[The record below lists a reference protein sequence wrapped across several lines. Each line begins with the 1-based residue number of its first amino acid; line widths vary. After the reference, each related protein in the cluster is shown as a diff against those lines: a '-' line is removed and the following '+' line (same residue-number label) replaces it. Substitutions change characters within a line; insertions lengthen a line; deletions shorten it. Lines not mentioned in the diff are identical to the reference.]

1 MKKIILIF
9 MLLAVAASVFAG
21 EDVVRYDNID
31 FTFVPA
37 SARYEGMGA
46 SGTASSS
53 RLDSFFRNPAVLAG
67 SGFSIS
73 IPSASVTV
81 FNINRNL
88 KDENIKADI
97 EAINKDE
104 ADTSTYTDLLQR
116 YIANLG
122 TGHNLVTQIDV
133 STAVKAWHIG
143 LGTDLQVRIHSLSN
157 GSASLANMT
166 LIPEVNISETVALG
180 LNIIDTDHF
189 TFSVGGSAHL
199 VVKQYYKGIAANTVL
214 AMMDDE
220 NPDIQRMLIWDTP
233 IMDGFAIPCD
243 LGVTMKLGK
252 SFSLSASA
260 TNLNGTYHMKSY
272 TSEGDYCIAN
282 NIIPELPM
290 PEDHETKE
298 SVAFEIETPWEL
310 NFGLALA
317 PQWKVIRPVI
327 SADLVDMAGMVRS
340 ISEGEFRSE
349 DLLLH
354 LNAGAEIGI
363 LDIVKVR
370 AGINRGYMSV
380 GLGLNIFI
388 AQMDVAYGWREM
400 GAQIGDKPVDALT
413 VRFNLGYDR

>member
-9 MLLAVAASVFAG
+9 MLLAAAASVFAG
-21 EDVVRYDNID
+21 EDVVRYDTID

-46 SGTASSS
+46 SGAASSS

-73 IPSASVTV
+73 IPSVSMTV
-81 FNINRNL
+81 FNLNRNL
-88 KDENIKADI
+88 KDENVRADI
-97 EAINKDE
+97 EAIEKNE
-104 ADTSTYTDLLQR
+104 ADASTYTDLLQR
-116 YIANLG
+116 YISNLG
-122 TGHNLVTQIDV
+122 TGHNLVSQIDV
-133 STAVKAWHIG
+133 STAVKALHVG
-143 LGTDLQVRIHSLSN
+143 LGTDLQIRIHSLSN

-166 LIPEVNISETVALG
+166 LIPEVNASETIALG
-180 LNIIDTDHF
+180 FNIVDTDYF
-189 TFSVGGSAHL
+189 TFSVGGSAHF

-220 NPDIQRMLIWDTP
+220 NPDFLKMLVWDTP
-233 IMDGFAIPCD
+233 IMGGFAVPCD
-243 LGVTMKLGK
+243 LGVTMKLGQA
-252 SFSLSASA
+252 FVLSASA

-272 TSEGDYCIAN
+272 SSEGDYCIAN
-282 NIIPELPM
+282 NIAPELPM
-290 PEDHETKE
+290 PEDHEAKE

-340 ISEGEFRSE
+340 ISEGEFRAE